1 MQEEKNK
8 KVWEEV
14 FKDDISKIEE
24 EKQLKKKEE
33 EKGQY
38 ISVFMVF
45 LFFGL
50 LSIAFFILGIV
61 LSSTEEITTEEFWEL
76 CVMAIISLVISG
88 LCFFAIIGNKPDG
101 FSWKRN
107 IIKNDNSPTL
117 PPQDNANNENNKKN
131 Q

>member
-38 ISVFMVF
+38 MVK
-45 LFFGL
+45 LDLQLHSFFF
-50 LSIAFFILGIV
+50 AFFCISALAKGKINTTTNGI
-61 LSSTEEITTEEFWEL
+61 
-76 CVMAIISLVISG
+76 
-88 LCFFAIIGNKPDG
+88 
-101 FSWKRN
+101 
-107 IIKNDNSPTL
+107 IIKGRYTATSYIIAYGND
-117 PPQDNANNENNKKN
+117 DKNADVKAE
-131 Q
+131 